1 VKVSD
6 TTLRTEFNMER
17 FDQMAVVTERATE
30 EVSRMGSAL
39 SENRD
44 RENIRFFKFIGLRG
58 GATLGLLGLRA
69 EGGSHKAHR
78 GVLISVTGSSLQVSQ
93 LRKMV

>member
-1 VKVSD
+1 
-6 TTLRTEFNMER
+6 
-17 FDQMAVVTERATE
+17 MAVVTERATE

-39 SENRD
+39 GENRD

-69 EGGSHKAHR
+69 ERVSHGAQ
-78 GVLISVTGSSLQVSQ
+78 GDMLVSVTGSDLSLSQ
-93 LRKMV
+93 LREML

>member
-1 VKVSD
+1 
-6 TTLRTEFNMER
+6 
-17 FDQMAVVTERATE
+17 MAVVTERATE

-39 SENRD
+39 GENRD

-69 EGGSHKAHR
+69 E
-78 GVLISVTGSSLQVSQ
+78 
-93 LRKMV
+93 